1 MAIRTRPRTKN
12 EAAMEQFR
20 SMTRESRKLD
30 LVGQIQEHAEAI
42 GHAMASLHG
51 VTFKV
56 RVDHECAFVFVTPD
70 R

>member
-12 EAAMEQFR
+12 EAAMEQLR

-30 LVGQIQEHAEAI
+30 LVGQIEKHAEAI
-42 GHAMASLHG
+42 GYAMASLHG
-51 VTFKV
+51 AGFKV
-56 RVDHECAFVFVTPD
+56 RIDHECAFVFVTPD